1 MYIYNV
7 TTNIEESVHD
17 QWLQWMGEIHIPEML
32 ATGKFLSA
40 KMCRV
45 LVEEDMG
52 GLTYS
57 VQYTAPDKETLQCY
71 YAEDAPRLRKEA
83 MARFQGKFVSFRT
96 ELEVVGDHHAELGQS
111 ATHLLFAYGTLQ
123 DKTVQRTHLLRALD
137 GVPDRLARFRISNQ
151 KVANAYPTIVR
162 TGNPKDSIEG
172 TAYVVTHGELLVADR
187 YEGTAYVR
195 IQVELSSGKKAWVY
209 LSPYINS

>member
-17 QWLQWMGEIHIPEML
+17 QWLQWMRESHIPEML

-57 VQYTAPDKETLQCY
+57 VQYTAPDRETLQKY
-71 YAEDAPRLRKEA
+71 YAEDAPRLRKGA
-83 MARFQGKFVSFRT
+83 MILFQGKFVSFRT
-96 ELEVVGDHHAELGQS
+96 ELEIVDDHHVGPGQS

-123 DKTVQRTHLLRALD
+123 DRNVQQTYLLRALG
-137 GVPDRLARFRISNQ
+137 GVPDQLSHYKISDQ
-151 KVANAYPTIVR
+151 KVANAYPTIVH
-162 TGNPKDSIEG
+162 TGNPEDRVEG
-172 TAYVVTHGELLVADR
+172 TAYVLTHEELLLADR
-187 YEGTAYVR
+187 YEGIAYERV
-195 IQVELSSGKKAWVY
+195 QTELSSGKKAWTY
-209 LSPYINS
+209 FCPDINS

>member
-17 QWLQWMGEIHIPEML
+17 QWLQWMRETHIPEML

-52 GLTYS
+52 GVTYS
-57 VQYTAPDKETLQCY
+57 VQYTAPDRDTLQEY
-71 YAEDAPRLRKEA
+71 YAKDAPRLRKEVLA
-83 MARFQGKFVSFRT
+83 LFQGKSISFRT
-96 ELEVVGDHHAELGQS
+96 ELEIVGDHYAPPEPG

-123 DKTVQRTHLLRALD
+123 DSHVQRTYLLRDLK
-137 GVPDRLARFRISNQ
+137 GTPDQLVQYRISDQ
-151 KVANAYPTIVR
+151 KVANAYPTIVH
-162 TGNPKDSIEG
+162 TGNPENRVEG
-172 TAYVVTHGELLVADR
+172 TVYPLTHGELLLADR
-187 YEGTAYVR
+187 YEGVAYER
-195 IQVELSSGKKAWVY
+195 AQVELSSGKKAWVY
-209 LSPYINS
+209 FCPDINS